1 MYPTL
6 YYMCELKKNICKRVL
21 TGLVKMWLFESIDMQ
36 NKINFKFHNSRQ
48 STETSLAT
56 VTVSELSLTSPIYK
70 EVSSIKT
77 TQSHKRNTCVQ
88 RLRHLPL
95 KCHHSWTQAL
105 FPPNIFHRRMS
116 VFHPMISEQRN
127 LAAFQTWL
135 RYCSRLMC
143 AILKISPNGA
153 CVWLTPLTG
162 VFGGKIAVGRWIT
175 FRYLQIIPGWNFP
188 GGSQTYGGKIPAVYN
203 YNDQSGESSHYQ
215 SYHIRKFVA
224 GVILLPVPRKVE
236 APTFMKWNRRQVAAT
251 RRVDRSLCLY
261 GSGD

>member
-1 MYPTL
+1 MWIWL
-6 YYMCELKKNICKRVL
+6 
-21 TGLVKMWLFESIDMQ
+21 KMWLFESIDMQ

-77 TQSHKRNTCVQ
+77 TQSHKRNTYVQ

-162 VFGGKIAVGRWIT
+162 VFGGKIAVGQWIT

>member
-1 MYPTL
+1 MWIWL
-6 YYMCELKKNICKRVL
+6 
-21 TGLVKMWLFESIDMQ
+21 KMWLFESIDMQ

-162 VFGGKIAVGRWIT
+162 VFGGKIAVG
-175 FRYLQIIPGWNFP
+175 Q
-188 GGSQTYGGKIPAVYN
+188 
-203 YNDQSGESSHYQ
+203 
-215 SYHIRKFVA
+215 
-224 GVILLPVPRKVE
+224 
-236 APTFMKWNRRQVAAT
+236 
-251 RRVDRSLCLY
+251 
-261 GSGD
+261 

>member
-116 VFHPMISEQRN
+116 VFHPIISEQRN

-162 VFGGKIAVGRWIT
+162 VFGGKIAVGQWIT
-175 FRYLQIIPGWNFP
+175 FRYLRIIPGWNFP
-188 GGSQTYGGKIPAVYN
+188 GGSKTTGVKYPRCKITMISLENVRIISLII
-203 YNDQSGESSHYQ
+203 SGSS
-215 SYHIRKFVA
+215 
-224 GVILLPVPRKVE
+224 
-236 APTFMKWNRRQVAAT
+236 
-251 RRVDRSLCLY
+251 
-261 GSGD
+261 